1 MLRNMTRNALALAAG
16 MALAGSAQAF
26 VVNDTFSGNWGE
38 GQGNRGLIIDVFE
51 KFGAA
56 GDFESGVLVQWF
68 TYRGGEPVWLIA
80 DTAVVDADTNS
91 AELTFFE
98 FSGGT
103 FGPPGFGNP
112 TNVVWG
118 TGTLTFNSCG
128 NAVLEYDG
136 ADGTGTI
143 DTFSNITAEQCV
155 VDEVFDSCPA
165 FATTGPTP
173 GSCIIGGQTIS
184 SDITLTNETL
194 WLIQDQFFVGDGGSV
209 TIEPNTEIVGGTLGD
224 NDTFIVSQ
232 GGKIYAEG
240 TVENPIVMRGF
251 LREGRGEWGGLVVNG
266 FAPINGCPQGTD
278 PCTAQGEGNSGTYG
292 GNDPHDN
299 SGVMRYLIVSNA
311 GIAFNEEDEL
321 NGIAL
326 QAVGDGTTFEFIQV
340 HLNEDDGIE
349 FFGGTVNARNVVL
362 TGIGDDSIDW
372 TQGWQG
378 NLQYAVVK
386 QYGDGNGDQGIE
398 GDNNGDA
405 NDSEPRALPVIAN
418 ATFVGQPTTD
428 IGWLIREGS
437 GVSIANSIVTGFGDF
452 CVDIDQE
459 STFNN
464 LLNLTFANNVIGG
477 CGTTFAD
484 NETNDGE
491 FTDPFAVSTFI
502 LDQPGNVEADPML
515 DNYVPMAGSPALN
528 IGTVPYTNDFF
539 DNVEFAGAIRSADTD
554 WTAGWT
560 VGLDRDAP

>member
-1 MLRNMTRNALALAAG
+1 MTRNALALAAG

-51 KFGAA
+51 SFGAA

-80 DTAVVDADTNS
+80 ETAVVDADTNS

-103 FGPPGFGNP
+103 FGPPGIGNP
-112 TNVVWG
+112 TSVVWG

-136 ADGTGTI
+136 NDGAGTI

-155 VDEVFDSCPA
+155 VDEVFDGCPA
-165 FATTGPTP
+165 FATSGPTP

-194 WLIQDQFFVGDGGSV
+194 WLVRDQFFVGDGGSV

-240 TVENPIVMRGF
+240 TAENPIVMRGF

-266 FAPINGCPQGTD
+266 FAPINGCPEGTD
-278 PCTAQGEGNSGTYG
+278 PCTAEGEGNSGTYG

-326 QAVGDGTTFEFIQV
+326 QGVGDGTTFEFIQV

-372 TQGWQG
+372 TQGWRG
-378 NLQYAVVK
+378 NLQYAVIK

-428 IGWLIREGS
+428 IGWLIREGT

-459 STFNN
+459 STFDN
-464 LLNLTFANNVIGG
+464 LLNLTFENNVIGG

-491 FTDPFAVSTFI
+491 FNDPFVVSTFI
-502 LDQPGNVEADPML
+502 LDQPGNIEADPELM
-515 DNYVPMAGSPALN
+515 NYVPMATSPALTR
-528 IGTVPYTNDFF
+528 GAVPYTNDFF
-539 DNVEFAGAIRSADTD
+539 DNVEYAGAIRSADTD

-560 VGLDRDAP
+560 VGLDRDTP